1 MPGIHNGYFRTRLT
15 PHNIRRMGSIAGKV
29 VVVTGAARGQGAA
42 EVGLLAV
49 EGARVIATDV
59 LDDLGQALVSGLPP
73 GARPALYRHLDV
85 ASPADWEDLG
95 ALLRARHPVV
105 HGLVNNAGIA
115 ARERLPHVQL
125 ATWQRTFDVNVTGAL
140 LGIQTLAPLM
150 TEGGSIVNV
159 CSVAALSGHVAAAY
173 TASKWALRG
182 LTRTASLELA
192 GRGIRANAIMP
203 GLIDTPLM
211 ESASPAFTGA
221 ALAEI
226 PAGRIGNPCD
236 VAPLVAFLLSGQS
249 SYISGAEI
257 AVDGGMT
264 GHVSHKRIADAIGA
278 AAGTA
283 ATAADC
289 GEGQ

>member
-42 EVGLLAV
+42 EVGLLAA

-59 LDDLGQALVSGLPP
+59 LDDQGQALVSGLPP
-73 GARPALYRHLDV
+73 SARPALYRHLDV

-95 ALLRARHPVV
+95 ALLRARYPVV
-105 HGLVNNAGIA
+105 HGLVNNAGIG

-140 LGIQTLAPLM
+140 LGIQTLVPLM

-192 GRGIRANAIMP
+192 DRGIRANAIMP

-236 VAPLVAFLLSGQS
+236 VAPLVAFLLSDQS

>member
-1 MPGIHNGYFRTRLT
+1 
-15 PHNIRRMGSIAGKV
+15 
-29 VVVTGAARGQGAA
+29 
-42 EVGLLAV
+42 
-49 EGARVIATDV
+49 
-59 LDDLGQALVSGLPP
+59 
-73 GARPALYRHLDV
+73 
-85 ASPADWEDLG
+85 
-95 ALLRARHPVV
+95 
-105 HGLVNNAGIA
+105 
-115 ARERLPHVQL
+115 
-125 ATWQRTFDVNVTGAL
+125 
-140 LGIQTLAPLM
+140 
-150 TEGGSIVNV
+150 V

-192 GRGIRANAIMP
+192 DRGIRANAIMP

-221 ALAEI
+221 ALADI

-236 VAPLVAFLLSGQS
+236 VAPLVAFLVSDQS